1 VGARKGKAVA
11 AKDGGVPEVPVPEVK
26 PIKGTVPTKGAAG
39 GAAAGAAAG
48 KAGGREGGAAPK
60 SDFMDGMFEASNSAR
75 VDVDTNDLIDIGE
88 LDDING
94 LHDDEIEGFF
104 SPSAG
109 GGKGGEGGLGD
120 FGDFGDLSFGD
131 LDGNFDGCFA
141 STPQA
146 ADPGTE
152 LNRQDSLVS
161 HTHMSLACDPP
172 LPYTA
177 SLPADLPPV
186 AHNAVEVEATR
197 KAQAAKDLEILSK
210 PMTQL
215 PPVAR
220 RPAIVRRGHKSGI
233 PSGMQHGVPSYY
245 LSLSYG
251 PSAVALT
258 SALTGALNLP
268 LSDTSKDAPVVI
280 DETQH
285 VKEFG
290 SNRDVGA
297 AGSGGESSVVGG
309 PSTHM
314 LQSSNMQK
322 TPAHRA
328 AAVQHHSQAWQA
340 ESTHLVDKRGEE
352 TSRHSVLQLY
362 SVNKVWDSS
371 ESVCVHAK
379 CSRAW
384 LLLAGHNGL
393 QRMQHGVA
401 KLLPLEHL
409 MVHQMALTCFDMPVR
424 APMCASNAPP
434 APMSMQS
441 VRNAMV
447 LRTHLIKE
455 GVSAAAH
462 LSLEHMLR
470 GEVGDDAHVMMAL
483 DPLSLP
489 ADPTSVAYSIARVLG
504 ALDTLLPGM
513 PRQMTLLDLPSLLGC
528 SGGDVQH
535 LSERLAPPAVLV
547 GDADKNWIEVPP
559 AALRWWEKLPLEPY
573 GNKKNVVYC
582 VICGSGTGPQTPPTA
597 SETEASLF
605 FKELSCMY
613 QAANL
618 GTHRQLDTKLLLP
631 MDDLSKT
638 GRVSPVLQPNGGVLL
653 KDAIISVKPVKSAP
667 VPLPNAQ
674 RPLPPFEEA
683 CIRALRGLV
692 KIDGEM
698 PTPGGA
704 LPVLYILEPDFAEGN
719 SWSGAQRMHDAYPSP
734 AKMRADWQR
743 SLAKEVANMAL
754 SCPRILD
761 LVVQIVPAH
770 RINIGRKM
778 HWLLRDLAM
787 AVYDKGRLRQRM
799 ILQSDTGFVE
809 IDDQTHTFF
818 SAATMTVKRKIR
830 VDRKLHEPLLIV
842 TQPHSAHVPAPPRDA
857 ASTAKATSSTDK
869 APMLHCCYAW
879 SDDGLCLGAA
889 VTDSTGQMLETFT
902 SFFAPSEVRTGAP
915 ASEPP
920 RHATWRFM
928 MQRLW
933 NSIYDWMRMCYAR
946 PVRLVIGSLGA
957 GPDVARDVATWRA
970 ILEKA
975 RCGAGD
981 HVCCEALLL
990 GMGVLRSLQLLSRS
1004 CPT

>member
-1 VGARKGKAVA
+1 
-11 AKDGGVPEVPVPEVK
+11 
-26 PIKGTVPTKGAAG
+26 
-39 GAAAGAAAG
+39 
-48 KAGGREGGAAPK
+48 
-60 SDFMDGMFEASNSAR
+60 
-75 VDVDTNDLIDIGE
+75 
-88 LDDING
+88 
-94 LHDDEIEGFF
+94 
-104 SPSAG
+104 
-109 GGKGGEGGLGD
+109 
-120 FGDFGDLSFGD
+120 
-131 LDGNFDGCFA
+131 
-141 STPQA
+141 
-146 ADPGTE
+146 
-152 LNRQDSLVS
+152 
-161 HTHMSLACDPP
+161 
-172 LPYTA
+172 
-177 SLPADLPPV
+177 
-186 AHNAVEVEATR
+186 
-197 KAQAAKDLEILSK
+197 
-210 PMTQL
+210 
-215 PPVAR
+215 
-220 RPAIVRRGHKSGI
+220 
-233 PSGMQHGVPSYY
+233 
-245 LSLSYG
+245 
-251 PSAVALT
+251 
-258 SALTGALNLP
+258 
-268 LSDTSKDAPVVI
+268 
-280 DETQH
+280 
-285 VKEFG
+285 
-290 SNRDVGA
+290 
-297 AGSGGESSVVGG
+297 
-309 PSTHM
+309 
-314 LQSSNMQK
+314 
-322 TPAHRA
+322 
-328 AAVQHHSQAWQA
+328 
-340 ESTHLVDKRGEE
+340 
-352 TSRHSVLQLY
+352 
-362 SVNKVWDSS
+362 
-371 ESVCVHAK
+371 
-379 CSRAW
+379 
-384 LLLAGHNGL
+384 
-393 QRMQHGVA
+393 
-401 KLLPLEHL
+401 

-535 LSERLAPPAVLV
+535 LGERLAPPAVLV

-631 MDDLSKT
+631 MDDPSKT

-653 KDAIISVKPVKSAP
+653 KDAIISVKPVKSSP
-667 VPLPNAQ
+667 VSLPNAP

-692 KIDGEM
+692 KIDAEM

-719 SWSGAQRMHDAYPSP
+719 SWSGAQRIHDAYPSP

-809 IDDQTHTFF
+809 IDDQIHTFF

-842 TQPHSAHVPAPPRDA
+842 TQPQPAHVPAPPGDA

-920 RHATWRFM
+920 RHATWRLM

-981 HVCCEALLL
+981 PVCCEALLL